1 MASKTS
7 NPKNRGVSPPNRM
20 MLSRTLTL
28 MIVCGIAAFI
38 VLVGK
43 LYQIQIQDHERYE
56 SAAID
61 QQVRPTT
68 LSSKRGTIYDRN
80 GKILAMSATVDTIYI
95 SPAEISMYD
104 EDPVLIAHYLSQILG
119 VDAAKILEMTEDT
132 RSWYKTVAR
141 KVDDE
146 LSEQVREF
154 KNEYNLKGVKI
165 ETDSK
170 RYYPYSSL
178 ACHVVGFVG
187 YDNNGLLG
195 IELSLDKLLTGS
207 SGRIVRAKNAY
218 GTDML
223 YTKYEDYYDA
233 EDGYDAVLTIDTTV
247 QYYMEK
253 HLQQAMDDYGA
264 KKAAAIAM
272 DPATGEVLGMV
283 SLENFDLND
292 YQAVSKKAQEAMD
305 LATDPTV
312 RESILSQA
320 QQSQWHNNAVEDMYE
335 PGSTFKPFTVAMALE
350 EGVVTK
356 ESSIYCG
363 GFYQVPGDLPDEGR
377 HCWQRAGHGMQTL
390 QQTLQH
396 SCNVAMMQIAQ
407 KVGAKKYYEYVDAFG
422 FNNKTGIEL
431 AGEAGSIWWDDE
443 LFCNPY
449 NQTQL
454 AAASFGQ
461 TFNITRLQLVRAM
474 CAVVNGGYLMQPYL
488 VKEVRDSAGNTVSKA
503 EPTVIR
509 QVISE
514 ETSAIMRE
522 MLESVVG
529 DMTEGTG
536 KNAYVAG
543 YRIGGKTGTST
554 DTVWEAQTE
563 QKRYIVS
570 FIGFA
575 PADDP
580 KICILVTLENPNAAC
595 GVAVS
600 GGAMGAPTVGNMM
613 RDILGYLG
621 VEPIYTES
629 EKKHIDRSVP
639 SVTGLP
645 LDEAMRQLQ
654 AEGLDYRTFGNGAT
668 VTAQLPAPGT
678 VVAAKSQILLYC
690 GSEPSTEQEL
700 VPDLTGLTYEVA
712 RIRLGYQALYISTDF
727 NNITD
732 SSWITVKKQSIVPG
746 TPVDH
751 GTVIKVTL
759 ANSEVAATAQF

>member
-1 MASKTS
+1 MAGNDTS
-7 NPKNRGVSPPNRM
+7 RSRTPSPPNKS

-28 MIVCGIAAFI
+28 LIVCGIAAFI
-38 VLVGK
+38 VLVGR
-43 LYQIQIQDHERYE
+43 LFWIQIDQHERFE
-56 SAAID
+56 TAAIG
-61 QQVRPTT
+61 QQVRATA
-68 LSSKRGTIYDRN
+68 LSSDRGTIYDRN

-95 SPAEISMYD
+95 SPAEIVMYE
-104 EDPVLIAHYLSQILG
+104 EDPVFIAQNLSAILG
-119 VDAAKILEMTEDT
+119 VDYAKILDMTRDT
-132 RSWYKTVAR
+132 KSWYKTVAR
-141 KVDDE
+141 KVDDS

-154 KNEYNLKGVKI
+154 KNENDLKGVKI

-178 ACHVVGFVG
+178 ASHVVGFVG

-207 SGRIVRAKNAY
+207 SGRIVRAKNAF

-233 EDGYDAVLTIDTTV
+233 ADGYDAVLTIDATV

-253 HLQQAMDDYGA
+253 HLQQAMDDYGV

-272 DPATGEVLGMV
+272 DPKTGEVLGMV
-283 SLENFDLND
+283 SLENFDLNN
-292 YQAVSKKAQEAMD
+292 YQAVSEKTRKAMAET
-305 LATDPTV
+305 TDEVV
-312 RESILSQA
+312 RKSIFESA
-320 QQSQWHNNAVEDMYE
+320 QQAQWHNNAVEDMYE

-350 EGVVTK
+350 EGKVTK
-356 ESSIYCG
+356 DSSIYCG

-377 HCWQRAGHGMQTL
+377 HCWNLSGHGMQTL

-407 KVGAKKYYEYVDAFG
+407 MVGAEKYYEYVDAFG
-422 FNNKTGIEL
+422 FNSKTGIEL
-431 AGEAGSIWWDDE
+431 AGEAGSLWWDEE

-488 VKEVRDSAGNTVSKA
+488 VKEIRDQDGNTVSKA

-514 ETSAIMRE
+514 QTSATMRE

-529 DMTEGTG
+529 DMLEGTG
-536 KNAYVAG
+536 KSAYVAG

-554 DTVWEAQTE
+554 DTVVEAQT
-563 QKRYIVS
+563 QVKQYIVS

-580 KICILVTLENPNAAC
+580 KICILVTLENPDASC
-595 GVAVS
+595 GVSVS

-613 RDILGYLG
+613 RDILPYLG
-621 VEPIYTES
+621 VEANYS
-629 EKKHIDRSVP
+629 EQEKANIDRGVP
-639 SVTGLP
+639 SVVNQP
-645 LDEAMRQLQ
+645 LDEAIRILSEQGF
-654 AEGLDYRTFGNGAT
+654 EYRTYGTSAT
-668 VTAQLPAPGT
+668 VTGQLPAAGT
-678 VVAAKSQILLYC
+678 VVAANSQIVLYC
-690 GSEPSTEQEL
+690 GSEPSGEQEE
-700 VPDLTGLTYEVA
+700 VPDLTGLSYDIA
-712 RIRLGYQALYISTDF
+712 RQRLGFYALYISTDY
-727 NNITD
+727 NNVSDTQ
-732 SSWITVKKQSIVPG
+732 WVTVAKQNIEPG
-746 TPVDH
+746 TMVDH
-751 GTVIKVTL
+751 GTVIKVKL
-759 ANSEVAATAQF
+759 VSNEAAVNARF